1 MARVAIPEH
10 EFRQRIMKVQAALR
24 EHGLDVLLVHSD
36 EADLANVRY
45 LSDYWPIFE
54 TAGVLVPAEGE
65 AIQIIGPESETYAR
79 DRSKL
84 KTVRK
89 ILEYRESAEPGYP
102 ELQLDTFGS
111 IFAELGITPKR
122 IGIAGMSILPVTIYQ
137 ALREAAPGAE
147 IVKADDII
155 VNLRVIK
162 SHAELDCMREAFRIS
177 EIALEAV
184 LQEIRPGMT
193 ELQVVGIAQRAMYE
207 NGAEYEGHP
216 TYVLSGVNST
226 HAIGRP
232 GHRVLEKGDY
242 VQLNIGARV
251 AGYSSSVGRPICLGK
266 MTAEMRRLT
275 EVGLEAHYKT
285 QEWMQAGAPA
295 KEVVAKFFD
304 FVRKAGCGDNLLYG
318 PCHGIGLMEVER
330 PWMESDSEY
339 PLAEN
344 MTFQVDTFLYT
355 QEFGLRWENGVRVT
369 ASGVE
374 RLSDAH
380 MEIIELDV

>member
-1 MARVAIPEH
+1 MTIPDSEYS
-10 EFRQRIMKVQAALR
+10 QRIAKVQAALKEQR
-24 EHGLDVLLVHSD
+24 LDVLLVHSN
-36 EADLANVRY
+36 EADPANVRY
-45 LSDYWPIFE
+45 LSNYWPIFE
-54 TAGVLVPAEGE
+54 TAGILVPAEGE

-84 KTVRK
+84 SIVRK

-102 ELQLDTFGS
+102 ELELDTFAS
-111 IFAELGITPKR
+111 IFAELGITPRR

-137 ALREAAPGAE
+137 VLRESAPDAE

-155 VNLRVIK
+155 VNMRIIK
-162 SHAELDCMREAFRIS
+162 SPAELDCMREAFRIS
-177 EIALEAV
+177 EVALEAV
-184 LQEIRPGMT
+184 LAEMRPGMT

-216 TYVLSGVNST
+216 TYVLSGINST

-232 GHRVLEKGDY
+232 GHRVLQKGDY

-251 AGYSSSVGRPICLGK
+251 AGYSSSVGRPLCLGK
-266 MTAEMRRLT
+266 MTDEMRRLT

-285 QEWMQAGAPA
+285 QEWMQVGLPA
-295 KEVVAKFFD
+295 KEVVAKFYQ
-304 FVRKAGCGDNLLYG
+304 FVHDAGCGENLLYG

-339 PLAEN
+339 PLQEN
-344 MTFQVDTFLYT
+344 MTFQVDTFLYC
-355 QEFGLRWENGVRVT
+355 QDFGLRWENGVRI
-369 ASGVE
+369 AQGKVE
-374 RLSDAH
+374 RLSDAR

>member
-1 MARVAIPEH
+1 MSAMTIPDSEYS
-10 EFRQRIMKVQAALR
+10 QRIAKVQAALKEQR
-24 EHGLDVLLVHSD
+24 LDVLLVHSN
-36 EADLANVRY
+36 EADPANVRY
-45 LSDYWPIFE
+45 LSNYWPIFE
-54 TAGVLVPAEGE
+54 TAGILVPAEGE

-84 KTVRK
+84 SIVRK

-102 ELQLDTFGS
+102 ELELDTFAS
-111 IFAELGITPKR
+111 IFAELGITPRR

-137 ALREAAPGAE
+137 VLRESAPDAE

-155 VNLRVIK
+155 VNMRIIK
-162 SHAELDCMREAFRIS
+162 SPAELDCMREAFRIS
-177 EIALEAV
+177 EVALEAV
-184 LQEIRPGMT
+184 LAEMRPGMT

-216 TYVLSGVNST
+216 TYVLSGINST

-232 GHRVLEKGDY
+232 GHRVLQKGDY

-251 AGYSSSVGRPICLGK
+251 AGYSSSVGRPLCLGK
-266 MTAEMRRLT
+266 MTDEMRRLT

-285 QEWMQAGAPA
+285 QEWMQVGLPA
-295 KEVVAKFFD
+295 KEVVAKFYQ
-304 FVRKAGCGDNLLYG
+304 FVHDAGCGENLLYG

-339 PLAEN
+339 PLQEN
-344 MTFQVDTFLYT
+344 MTFQVDTFLYC
-355 QEFGLRWENGVRVT
+355 QDFGLRWENGVRI
-369 ASGVE
+369 AQGKVE
-374 RLSDAH
+374 RLSDAR